1 MKDGINSVIYEG
13 GKNLSGGQR
22 QRLAIA
28 RALIKKP
35 PIIILDDSLSALDY
49 ETDKKL
55 RKSLRDNLKDTT
67 SIIISQRISSI
78 ISADKI
84 LVLDDGI
91 CMGIGTHKEL
101 LDSCSTYREIYESQ
115 TR

>member
-1 MKDGINSVIYEG
+1 M
-13 GKNLSGGQR
+13 
-22 QRLAIA
+22 
-28 RALIKKP
+28 
-35 PIIILDDSLSALDY
+35 DDSLSALDY

-91 CMGIGTHKEL
+91 CMGLGTHEEL
-101 LDSCSTYREIYESQ
+101 LDSCNTYREIYESQ